1 MDKCRLFL
9 VLMLFFCG
17 SAFSAGEIPTT
28 PFNIIGYIQS
38 FKLCDPAYI
47 PPASCKKDD
56 PRAAATMK
64 VNGIT
69 VIIPENLKIIMPG
82 TYLTAQ
88 DIFKGPKGTAAG
100 VLSTPEQSSLAL
112 EDQHPPGKPFI
123 PFSAEISGNIAKDPA
138 SSKIEYIAGLVNISQ
153 GVLQTSAGYIKEINY
168 TKGELLVTPDI
179 SNTTNKVRVQLN
191 DPPLPGSQFG
201 RFSKGSIDA
210 KDDNRFTVDQGNPTV
225 HAMTGYPV
233 CIPAKAAGDPDRCP
247 ESNRPKDDKGVHLR
261 RYTMASEGTPPEKR
275 IPVAGTKFC
284 DECNSNLMAPLE
296 RNDYVIFSGIW
307 IDDVDAVTNTTGYIS
322 AYSLEAN
329 LGIYTSPGTNPA
341 YIAIEESHWGTG
353 GIPFDDIPQ
362 ETGPGKP
369 APLPADRILI
379 PGQNLVTR
387 FFIVGATTDP
397 SRNVEVIALD
407 IKPDTGKEKDPPR
420 VLAVIVPEQTA
431 PLGRFRRTV
440 EQSVFL
446 PPTREI
452 KAHIVG
458 TASESKD
465 DIANGLEWGQYTAPV
480 GEYLFPEGRN
490 WGSPEVPMNFE
501 NLCFLAHGEG
511 PLNTLGREENPG
523 VGCID
528 GKCLVGQL
536 MPWPDSGHAIT
547 DPRAAGFCDKPFTS
561 PTGGGTPP

>member
-1 MDKCRLFL
+1 MKRLLFL
-9 VLMLFFCG
+9 VLTLFFCVR
-17 SAFSAGEIPTT
+17 SFSAGEIPTT

-88 DIFKGPKGTAAG
+88 DIFKGPKGTATG

-112 EDQHPPGKPFI
+112 EDQHPLGKTFI
-123 PFSAEISGNIAKDPA
+123 PFTAEISGNIAKDSA

-153 GVLQTSAGYIKEINY
+153 GVLQTSAGYIRDIDY
-168 TKGELLVTPDI
+168 AKGELLVTPNI
-179 SNTTNKVRVQLN
+179 SNTTNQVRVQLN

-201 RFSKGSIDA
+201 RFSKGSKDT
-210 KDDNRFTVDQGNPTV
+210 KDDNRFMVDQGNPTV

-233 CIPAKAAGDPDRCP
+233 CIPTSANGDPRCP
-247 ESNRPKDDKGVHLR
+247 MSNRMKDNGNFVR
-261 RYTMASEGTPPEKR
+261 RYTIGSKLATNPNG
-275 IPVAGTKFC
+275 IPVATAPLC
-284 DECNSNLMAPLE
+284 TSCNSKFMVPLVTG
-296 RNDYVIFSGIW
+296 DYVIFSGIW
-307 IDDVDAVTNTTGYIS
+307 IDDSINPTNPTGYIS

-329 LGIYTSPGTNPA
+329 LGIYTSPGEDPA
-341 YIAIEESHWGTG
+341 YIAIEESHWGSG
-353 GIPFDDIPQ
+353 GIPFDNLPQ

-369 APLPADRILI
+369 AV
-379 PGQNLVTR
+379 PGTNLVTR

-397 SRNVEVIALD
+397 SRNVEIIALD
-407 IKPDTGKEKDPPR
+407 VDPVTGEKMPPR
-420 VLAVIVPEQTA
+420 ILSVVSPEPIA

-452 KAHIVG
+452 QAHIVG
-458 TASESKD
+458 TPGTTNPKA
-465 DIANGLEWGQYTAPV
+465 ANDLEWGQYTAPV

-490 WGSPEVPMNFE
+490 WGNPEVPMNFE
-501 NLCFLAHGEG
+501 NLCFLAKGAE
-511 PLNTLGREENPG
+511 LLDTLGRKENDPNFG
-523 VGCID
+523 AGCSD
-528 GKCLVGQL
+528 GKCKLGQL
-536 MPWPDSGHAIT
+536 KPWPDSGHLVS
-547 DPRAAGFCDKPFTS
+547 DPQAACNNVFT
-561 PTGGGTPP
+561 P